1 VDGAVAAQ
9 SRTGEAEIASAS
21 TAVSVDG
28 AAAASPWLTPTQLL
42 ALRAS
47 GRQVTWGKMGKGRW
61 RQGTGAKDVEE
72 GSAAVAVPSM
82 PGGSET
88 SSASIAVA
96 MEGAASVGGKSD
108 AAAEDGADIESCM
121 FKKVGLLPQT
131 QNRSCGL
138 R

>member
-1 VDGAVAAQ
+1 MPQLRHSQCQEKQRQLA
-9 SRTGEAEIASAS
+9 RPPLFRS
-21 TAVSVDG
+21 TVQPQQALG
-28 AAAASPWLTPTQLL
+28 LITPTQLF

-72 GSAAVAVPSM
+72 GRAAVVAPSM
-82 PGGSET
+82 PGESET

-96 MEGAASVGGKSD
+96 MDGAASLGGKSD

-121 FKKVGLLPQT
+121 FMKVGFLPQM